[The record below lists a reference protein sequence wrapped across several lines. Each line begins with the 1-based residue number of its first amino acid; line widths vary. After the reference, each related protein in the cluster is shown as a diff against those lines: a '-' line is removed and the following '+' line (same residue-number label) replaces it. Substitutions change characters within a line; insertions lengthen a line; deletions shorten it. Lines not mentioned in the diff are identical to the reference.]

1 MASAILEILLILSVT
16 FLILR
21 LLALERAVAN
31 PARILNKPRRR
42 DTRSPVRGAELLTKA
57 IRAA

>member
-1 MASAILEILLILSVT
+1 MTITLLMGLILAVIY
-16 FLILR
+16 FAFR
-21 LLALERAVAN
+21 LDSLENAVVN
-31 PARILNKPRRR
+31 LARIVNKPRRR